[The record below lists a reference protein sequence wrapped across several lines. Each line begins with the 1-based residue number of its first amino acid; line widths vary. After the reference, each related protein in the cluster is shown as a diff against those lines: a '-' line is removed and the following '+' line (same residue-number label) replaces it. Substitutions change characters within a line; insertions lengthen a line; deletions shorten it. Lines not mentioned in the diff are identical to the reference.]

1 MDPIRCEGA
10 PRDLGLDQGSACG
23 AEIRSWLQVRGLP
36 ATRYR
41 IPGLRR
47 LAGGAQLGAGA
58 GRELLRHYPHL
69 GERMSGIARGARVP
83 LSSLMEEVVASTY
96 ASSDHPLTSPAA
108 AVAALDDEGAV
119 VIARGFAP
127 ELPWVVRASEPEV
140 GFRSVEITLPWLVGG
155 LAGVNEAGIAVVA
168 AAPSATPAGAGAAAA
183 PAWLLVQECLQRF
196 DSLEG
201 ALDWCLRRPSAG
213 DYSLLLGDASG
224 EVAVV
229 EVSRGTRRIQYRGSG
244 HAVAGGCPAAD
255 ASLRKRIAQAEAFS
269 ADWLASDAVVGH
281 AAAQV
286 WLRPDA
292 SALEWRA
299 PLCDVRVVHAGPDPV
314 DG

>member
-1 MDPIRCEGA
+1 
-10 PRDLGLDQGSACG
+10 
-23 AEIRSWLQVRGLP
+23 
-36 ATRYR
+36 
-41 IPGLRR
+41 
-47 LAGGAQLGAGA
+47 
-58 GRELLRHYPHL
+58 
-69 GERMSGIARGARVP
+69 MSGIARGARVP
-83 LSSLMEEVVASTY
+83 LSSLMEEVVASVY
-96 ASSDHPLTSPAA
+96 ASPDHPLTSPAV

-127 ELPWVVRASEPEV
+127 ELPWVVRASKPEV

-168 AAPSATPAGAGAAAA
+168 GAPSATPTGAGAGAAAA

-201 ALDWCLRRPSAG
+201 SLDWCLRRPSAG
-213 DYSLLLGDASG
+213 NYSLLLSDASG

-244 HAVAGGCPAAD
+244 HAVAGGCPAAE

-269 ADWLASDAVVGH
+269 ADWLASDAVVGR

-292 SALEWRA
+292 AALEWRA
-299 PLCDVRVVHAGPDPV
+299 PGCEVRVVRAGRDPA